1 MNANETCE
9 DSIHGPYE
17 PDDVA
22 DHCGGCGIP
31 LCEEHAR
38 KCPCCGRVNCTDCGE
53 ICEACW
59 RLVCREH
66 AKWNP
71 EYAQY
76 ECPACY
82 DRWDCGGK
90 VERTMNPNENEPTPP
105 LTDEEREHRR
115 VRYAQYWASKRV
127 ADEWEFDPDGVSRMT
142 GEGDIPSGADDSTAI
157 VEAFGHIAESIV
169 DGERI
174 ASGGDAKWLRPLA
187 AMLAARIPF
196 VSGSVESRL
205 SVDVTSSEFLDC
217 CRSVWIGA
225 DVHRGFGRYLNLRW
239 DVGRREWVEASSGLA
254 FLGADSQVAFMLET
268 AMAENDGIRFDPMEG
283 KEDAIRLFRL
293 LLETAKCAD
302 IPVRFAG
309 GSGSFHQDE

>member
-22 DHCGGCGIP
+22 DHCGGCDIP

-82 DRWDCGGK
+82 DRWDCG
-90 VERTMNPNENEPTPP
+90 ER
-105 LTDEEREHRR
+105 
-115 VRYAQYWASKRV
+115 
-127 ADEWEFDPDGVSRMT
+127 
-142 GEGDIPSGADDSTAI
+142 
-157 VEAFGHIAESIV
+157 
-169 DGERI
+169 
-174 ASGGDAKWLRPLA
+174 
-187 AMLAARIPF
+187 
-196 VSGSVESRL
+196 
-205 SVDVTSSEFLDC
+205 
-217 CRSVWIGA
+217 
-225 DVHRGFGRYLNLRW
+225 
-239 DVGRREWVEASSGLA
+239 
-254 FLGADSQVAFMLET
+254 
-268 AMAENDGIRFDPMEG
+268 
-283 KEDAIRLFRL
+283 
-293 LLETAKCAD
+293 
-302 IPVRFAG
+302 
-309 GSGSFHQDE
+309 

>member
-22 DHCGGCGIP
+22 DHCGGCGMP

-76 ECPACY
+76 ECPTCY

-90 VERTMNPNENEPTPP
+90 G
-105 LTDEEREHRR
+105 REDID
-115 VRYAQYWASKRV
+115 VI
-127 ADEWEFDPDGVSRMT
+127 
-142 GEGDIPSGADDSTAI
+142 GE
-157 VEAFGHIAESIV
+157 HY
-169 DGERI
+169 
-174 ASGGDAKWLRPLA
+174 LHLA
-187 AMLAARIPF
+187 
-196 VSGSVESRL
+196 
-205 SVDVTSSEFLDC
+205 
-217 CRSVWIGA
+217 
-225 DVHRGFGRYLNLRW
+225 
-239 DVGRREWVEASSGLA
+239 REWGWNDTEVRDAMYVETKQRGWCR
-254 FLGADSQVAFMLET
+254 E
-268 AMAENDGIRFDPMEG
+268 
-283 KEDAIRLFRL
+283 
-293 LLETAKCAD
+293 
-302 IPVRFAG
+302 
-309 GSGSFHQDE
+309 